1 MFAVAVG
8 IEKRKINW
16 VIDAD
21 FRKFFDTIDRRW
33 LQRFVAHR
41 IGDQRLLRLIGK
53 WLSYTTLGSTP
64 RDSTF
69 AVSAN
74 GQTREKRFTRE
85 EIEDSARTIESFA
98 AIKVRMLVNNF
109 TG

>member
-1 MFAVAVG
+1 MTTPQRQFEQG
-8 IEKRKINW
+8 LI
-16 VIDAD
+16 
-21 FRKFFDTIDRRW
+21 TIHNA
-33 LQRFVAHR
+33 LETALNQQGVHNFS
-41 IGDQRLLRLIGK
+41 I
-53 WLSYTTLGSTP
+53 SYTTLGSTP